1 MAAHESRNEAHV
13 LAARLALVDRIRA
26 VELRLTR
33 SERSDAALAALRGHM
48 HTLGNAVQ
56 IVDLASAELAKRT
69 PDPDGLIADIR
80 NAAGEAHETVGKIVA
95 LAQPP
100 ARRAVSSPFAPTV
113 RAALDV
119 VRPALPIEVAVHDEL
134 LASVATCR
142 LDADELE
149 LLTIA
154 ILLDAHTAPAIA
166 LSLRERQIEGAP
178 WFELIRHDTRPG
190 AFSLDTELAPPSLLA
205 VADQLVRLG
214 GGELSLAPGRHGHEL
229 VVALPS
235 APS

>member
-1 MAAHESRNEAHV
+1 MANDAHV
-13 LAARLALVDRIRA
+13 LAARLALIDRIRA
-26 VELRLTR
+26 VELRLAR
-33 SERSDAALAALRGHM
+33 AQQSDAALAALRGHL

-56 IVDLASAELAKRT
+56 IVDLASAELAKHT
-69 PDPDGLIADIR
+69 PDPEGLLADIR
-80 NAAGEAHETVGKIVA
+80 EAATHAHASVTSITA
-95 LAQPP
+95 LAQPAP
-100 ARRAVSSPFAPTV
+100 RVPVRTPFAPTV

-119 VRPALPIEVAVHDEL
+119 VRTALPIEVAVHDEL
-134 LASVATCR
+134 LASIAACR

-154 ILLDAHTAPAIA
+154 ILLDAHAAPALA
-166 LSLRERQIEGAP
+166 LSLRERVIEGAV

-190 AFSLDTELAPPSLLA
+190 AVSLDGELVPPSLLA
-205 VADQLVRLG
+205 VADQLARLG
-214 GGELSLAPGRHGHEL
+214 GGELSLSPGRSGHEL

>member
-1 MAAHESRNEAHV
+1 MPANDAHV
-13 LAARLALVDRIRA
+13 LAARLALIDRIRA
-26 VELRLTR
+26 VEFRLARAAQGEIARATLRDHL
-33 SERSDAALAALRGHM
+33 

-56 IVDLASAELAKRT
+56 IVDLASAQLAKQAH
-69 PDPDGLIADIR
+69 DPDGLVSDIR
-80 NAAGEAHETVGKIVA
+80 TAAVEAHATLGKIVA
-95 LAQPP
+95 LAQPVP
-100 ARRAVSSPFAPTV
+100 RAGVTTPFAPTV
-113 RAALDV
+113 RAALDT

-134 LASVATCR
+134 LASTASCR

-149 LLTIA
+149 LLAIA
-154 ILLDAHTAPAIA
+154 ILLDAHAAPT
-166 LSLRERQIEGAP
+166 LSLALRERTISGAA

-190 AFSLDTELAPPSLLA
+190 AVSLDSELVPPSLLA
-205 VADQLVRLG
+205 VADQLARLG

>member
-1 MAAHESRNEAHV
+1 MAHESRNEAHV
-13 LAARLALVDRIRA
+13 LAARLALIDRIRA
-26 VELRLTR
+26 VELRLAR
-33 SERSDAALAALRGHM
+33 SAQSEAALAVLRGHM

-56 IVDLASAELAKRT
+56 IVDLASAELAKRG
-69 PDPDGLIADIR
+69 PDPDGLVTDIR
-80 NAAGEAHETVGKIVA
+80 KAATEAHETLGKIVA
-95 LAQPP
+95 LAQPAPP
-100 ARRAVSSPFAPTV
+100 AQVSSPFAPTV

-119 VRPALPIEVAVHDEL
+119 VRPALPIEVTVHDEL
-134 LASVATCR
+134 LASLAACR

-149 LLTIA
+149 LLTVA
-154 ILLDAHTAPAIA
+154 ILLDAHAAPTLA
-166 LSLRERQIEGAP
+166 LSLRARTIEGAP

-214 GGELSLAPGRHGHEL
+214 GGELTLAPGRHGHEL

>member
-1 MAAHESRNEAHV
+1 MPNDAHV
-13 LAARLALVDRIRA
+13 LAARLALIDRIRA
-26 VELRLTR
+26 VEFRLAR
-33 SERSDAALAALRGHM
+33 AAQAETTLAVLHSHM

-56 IVDLASAELAKRT
+56 IVDLASAELARHT
-69 PDPDGLIADIR
+69 HDPDSLVTDIR
-80 NAAGEAHETVGKIVA
+80 TAATEARAALGKIGA
-95 LAQPP
+95 LAQPAP
-100 ARRAVSSPFAPTV
+100 RAAVSTPFAPTV

-134 LASVATCR
+134 LASITRCR

-149 LLTIA
+149 LLAIA
-154 ILLDAHTAPAIA
+154 ILLDAHAAPAVSLA
-166 LSLRERQIEGAP
+166 LRERAIDGAS

-190 AFSLDTELAPPSLLA
+190 AVSLDTELVPPSLLA
-205 VADQLVRLG
+205 VADQLARLG

>member
-1 MAAHESRNEAHV
+1 MANDAHV
-13 LAARLALVDRIRA
+13 LASRLALIDRIRA
-26 VELRLTR
+26 VELRLAR
-33 SERSDAALAALRGHM
+33 AQQSDAALAALRGHL

-56 IVDLASAELAKRT
+56 IVDLASTELAKHT

-80 NAAGEAHETVGKIVA
+80 EAAQHAHASVTSIAA
-95 LAQPP
+95 LAQPKP
-100 ARRAVSSPFAPTV
+100 RVPVRAPFASTV

-119 VRPALPIEVAVHDEL
+119 ARPALPIEVAVHDEL
-134 LASVATCR
+134 LASIAACR

-154 ILLDAHTAPAIA
+154 ILLDAHAAPALS
-166 LSLRERQIEGAP
+166 LSLRERVIEGAV

-190 AFSLDTELAPPSLLA
+190 AVSLDSELVPPSLLA
-205 VADQLVRLG
+205 VADQLARLG
-214 GGELSLAPGRHGHEL
+214 GGELSLSPGRSGHEL

-235 APS
+235 VPS